1 MRTFRITMVQM
12 NPTLGDLEGNTRSI
26 IRGIKEARQAKSD
39 AVVFP
44 ELAVTGYPPED
55 LLHKP
60 RFLRDASRMIERIR
74 RETRNVLTVV
84 GCTAVGHGR
93 AIKCSGYTATDPYH
107 LYNAAAIMAEGQIIG
122 TYAKQYLPNYGVFD
136 ERRYFLPGRGIP
148 VFVVNGITVGVNIC
162 EDIWFPE
169 GPTRAQTLVGKASV
183 ILNLNASPYQAGK
196 SREREKMLASRAQEN
211 RVIVSYTNMVGG
223 QDELIFDGNSVI
235 VNQDGEILLRG
246 KAFEEDVLIADLDID
261 AVREGQK
268 EWKRT
273 PQTFNGPKRNIRRVI
288 VSKSYRQQSR
298 APVRYRQAPVLDP
311 LEEVY
316 RALVLGVRDYVRK
329 NRFKKVI
336 IGISGGIDSALTAVI
351 ARDAIGAS
359 NVIGVVMPS
368 PYTSR
373 ASRVDAAELGRNL
386 ELEMHTVPIGSLFQS
401 YLRLLEKTFKGRPPD
416 TTEENIQAR
425 IRGNILMA
433 LSNKFGYLVLTTG
446 NKSEMSVG
454 YATLYGDMAG
464 GFAVIKDVPKSL
476 VFELT
481 RWRNQQKRPDFE
493 EATIPARIQER
504 APSAELKADQT
515 DQDVLPPYS
524 ILDPILKAY
533 IEDDCSPEEIV
544 EMGFETGVVRKVVT
558 MVDRSE
564 YKRRQAPIGIKITA
578 RALGKDRRMPITNQY
593 PHSF

>member
-26 IRGIKEARQAKSD
+26 IRGIKEARKAKSD

-60 RFLRDASRMIERIR
+60 RFLRDASRMIDRIC
-74 RETRNVLTVV
+74 RETRDVFAVV

-93 AIKCSGYTATDPYH
+93 AIKCSGYTAPDPYH
-107 LYNAAAIMAEGQIIG
+107 LYNAAAIMADGQIIG

-169 GPTRAQTLVGKASV
+169 GPTRAQTRVGKASV

-196 SREREKMLASRAQEN
+196 SLEREKMLASRAQEN
-211 RVIVSYTNMVGG
+211 RVMVSYTNMVGG

-268 EWKRT
+268 EWKKT
-273 PQTFNGPKRNIRRVI
+273 PQSFNGSKMNIRRVI
-288 VSKSYRQQSR
+288 VSKSYRQPSR
-298 APVRYRQAPVLDP
+298 APVRYKPAPVLDP

-329 NRFKKVI
+329 NRFQKVI

-351 ARDAIGAS
+351 ARDAIGAT
-359 NVIGVVMPS
+359 NVIGVLMPS
-368 PYTSR
+368 PFTSR
-373 ASRVDAAELGRNL
+373 ASRVDAVELARNL
-386 ELEMHTVPIGSLFQS
+386 EFELHTVPIGSLFQS
-401 YLRLLEKTFKGRPPD
+401 YLRLLDKTFKGRPPD

-433 LSNKFGYLVLTTG
+433 LSNKFGHLVLTTG

-464 GFAVIKDVPKSL
+464 GFAVIKDVPKTL

-481 RWRNQQKRPDFE
+481 KWRNQQHEPDFKE
-493 EATIPARIQER
+493 ITIPARIQER

-544 EMGFETGVVRKVVT
+544 EMGFETEVVRQVVT
-558 MVDRSE
+558 MVERSE

-578 RALGKDRRMPITNQY
+578 RALGKDRRMPITNRY

>member
-26 IRGIKEARQAKSD
+26 CRGIKEGRKAKSD

-55 LLHKP
+55 LLLKP

-74 RETRNVLTVV
+74 RETRDVFTVV
-84 GCTAVGHGR
+84 GCPAVGHGR
-93 AIKCSGYTATDPYH
+93 EVKCTGYTSSDTKN
-107 LYNAAAIMAEGQIIG
+107 LYNAAAIMADGQIIG

-136 ERRYFLPGRGIP
+136 ERRYFLSGQGIP

-169 GPTRAQTLVGKASV
+169 GPTRAQTLAGKASV
-183 ILNLNASPYQAGK
+183 ILNINASPYQAGK
-196 SREREKMLASRAQEN
+196 SRQRDMMLASRAREN

-223 QDELIFDGNSVI
+223 QDELIFDGNSFI

-246 KAFEEDVLIADLDID
+246 KPFEEDVLFADLDID
-261 AVREGQK
+261 AVRRSQK
-268 EWKRT
+268 EWKKK
-273 PQTFNGPKRNIRRVI
+273 PQSSNTHKMNIRRV
-288 VSKSYRQQSR
+288 VVAKSYQQKSR
-298 APVRYRQAPVLDP
+298 APIRYRQAPILDP
-311 LEEVY
+311 LDEVY

-329 NRFKKVI
+329 NRFQKVI

-351 ARDAIGAS
+351 ARDAIGAT
-359 NVIGVVMPS
+359 NVIGVLMPS
-368 PYTSR
+368 PYTSHT
-373 ASRVDAAELGRNL
+373 SRVDAAELARNL
-386 ELEMHTVPIGSLFQS
+386 DFEIHIVPIGGLFQS
-401 YLRLLEKTFKGRPPD
+401 YLRLLDKTFKGMPQD

-425 IRGNILMA
+425 IRGNLLMA

-464 GFAVIKDVPKSL
+464 GFAVIKDVPKTL

-481 RWRNQQKRPDFE
+481 RWRNQQKGPDFDE
-493 EATIPARIQER
+493 ITIPARIQDR

-524 ILDPILKAY
+524 ILDQILKAY
-533 IEDDCSPEEIV
+533 IEDDCSPEDIV
-544 EMGFETGVVRKVVT
+544 DLGFETEVVRKVVT
-558 MVDRSE
+558 MVERSE
-564 YKRRQAPIGIKITA
+564 YKRRQAPIGIKITE
-578 RALGKDRRMPITNQY
+578 RALGKDRRMPITNRY

>member
-1 MRTFRITMVQM
+1 MVQM
-12 NPTLGDLEGNTRSI
+12 NPTLGDLEGNTRLI
-26 IRGIKEARQAKSD
+26 CRGIKLGRKAKSD

-60 RFLRDASRMIERIR
+60 RFLRDAGRMIDRIR
-74 RETRNVLTVV
+74 KETTDVFTVV
-84 GCTAVGHGR
+84 GCTAVRQGR
-93 AIKCSGYTATDPYH
+93 EVKCAGYTSPDPNS
-107 LYNAAAIMAEGQIIG
+107 LYNAAAIITDGQIIG
-122 TYAKQYLPNYGVFD
+122 TYVKQYLPNYGVFD
-136 ERRYFLPGRGIP
+136 ERRYFLPGREIP

-169 GPTRAQTLVGKASV
+169 GPTRAQTQGGRASI
-183 ILNLNASPYQAGK
+183 ILNINASPYQAGK

-235 VNQDGEILLRG
+235 VDQEGEILFRG
-246 KAFEEDVLIADLDID
+246 KAFEEDVVTADLDID
-261 AVREGQK
+261 AVVNSQK
-268 EWKRT
+268 KGKKAPT
-273 PQTFNGPKRNIRRVI
+273 TLNGYKTKIRRVI
-288 VSKSYRQQSR
+288 VSKTFQAKSRVPIQYRT
-298 APVRYRQAPVLDP
+298 AAALDP

-329 NRFKKVI
+329 NRFQKVI
-336 IGISGGIDSALTAVI
+336 IGISGGIDSALTSVI
-351 ARDAIGAS
+351 ARDAIGAG
-359 NVIGVVMPS
+359 NVIGVLMPS
-368 PYTSR
+368 PYTSQ
-373 ASRVDAAELGRNL
+373 ASRVDALELARNL
-386 ELEMHTVPIGSLFQS
+386 EFEIHTVPIGGLFQS
-401 YLRLLEKTFKGRPPD
+401 YLRLLEKTFEGRPPD

-433 LSNKFGYLVLTTG
+433 LSNKFGHLVLTTG

-464 GFAVIKDVPKSL
+464 GFAVIKDVPKTL

-481 RWRNQQKRPDFE
+481 KWRNQQKGPDFDE
-493 EATIPARIQER
+493 VTIPVRIQER

-533 IEDDCSPEEIV
+533 IEDDWSPEEIV
-544 EMGFETGVVRKVVT
+544 ALGFEKDVVRRVVS
-558 MVDRSE
+558 MVDHSE

-578 RALGKDRRMPITNQY
+578 RALGKDRRMPITNRY

>member
-12 NPTLGDLEGNTRSI
+12 NPILGDLEGNTRLI
-26 IRGIKEARQAKSD
+26 IRGIREACKAKSD

-55 LLHKP
+55 LLLKP
-60 RFLRDASRMIERIR
+60 RFLCDASRMVERIR
-74 RETRNVLTVV
+74 KETKDVLAVV
-84 GCTAVGHGR
+84 GCLAVGQGKEV
-93 AIKCSGYTATDPYH
+93 KCTGYSSPDPKK
-107 LYNAAAIMAEGQIIG
+107 LYNAAALIANNQIIG

-136 ERRYFLPGRGIP
+136 ERRYFLPGKRVP
-148 VFVVNGITVGVNIC
+148 VYVVNGISVGVNIC

-169 GPTRAQTLVGKASV
+169 GPTRVQTLAGNASV

-196 SREREKMLASRAQEN
+196 SRQREKMLASRAQEN
-211 RVIVSYTNMVGG
+211 CVIVSYTNMVGG
-223 QDELIFDGNSVI
+223 QDELIFDGNSLV
-235 VNQDGEILLRG
+235 VNQEGEVLLRG
-246 KAFEEDVLIADLDID
+246 KAFEEDILFADLDVD
-261 AVREGQK
+261 AVRKSQK
-268 EWKRT
+268 EWKKKGQ
-273 PQTFNGPKRNIRRVI
+273 PSDKQKMKVHRV
-288 VSKSYRQQSR
+288 VLSKTYQAKSCP
-298 APVRYRQAPVLDP
+298 PVRYEQASELDP

-316 RALVLGVRDYVRK
+316 RALVLGVGDYVRK

-351 ARDAIGAS
+351 ACDAIEAS

-368 PYTSR
+368 PYTSQ
-373 ASRVDAAELGRNL
+373 ASRTDAAELGRNL
-386 ELEMHTVPIGSLFQS
+386 QIEMHTVPIGSLFQS
-401 YLRLLEKTFKGRPPD
+401 YLRLLHKTFKGKPPD

-433 LSNKFGYLVLTTG
+433 LSNKFGHLVLTTG

-476 VFELT
+476 VFELAK
-481 RWRNQQKRPDFE
+481 WRNRQKEPGFE
-493 EATIPARIQER
+493 EVTIPARILER
-504 APSAELKADQT
+504 APSAELKPDQT

-533 IEDDCSPEEIV
+533 IEEDCSPEEIIN
-544 EMGFETGVVRKVVT
+544 MGFEAEVVRQVVNL
-558 MVDRSE
+558 VDRSE

-578 RALGKDRRMPITNQY
+578 RALGKDRRMPITNRF
-593 PHSF
+593 PHTF